1 MKWFI
6 IEKIKQEKIIIL
18 WFNKEMSFI
27 YLYMYI
33 VDIQ

>member
-6 IEKIKQEKIIIL
+6 IEKKIGKIIIL

-33 VDIQ
+33 VDI